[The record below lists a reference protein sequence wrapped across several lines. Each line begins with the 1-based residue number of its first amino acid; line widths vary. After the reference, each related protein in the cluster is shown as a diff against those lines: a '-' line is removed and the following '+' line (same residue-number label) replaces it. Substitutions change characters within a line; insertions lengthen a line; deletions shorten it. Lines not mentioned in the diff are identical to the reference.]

1 MKLFKAK
8 NIPNMLSI
16 LRLLMVP
23 LFVFLFFY
31 EFEGHRYWALGVFL
45 LASATDVLD
54 GWLARRFN
62 WVSDLGKIIDP
73 LADKLM
79 QFAACVSLAIKTR
92 YGLMLAIAIFVKDIL
107 MTAGGVYL
115 AKKGARDLV
124 VAKWYGKL
132 NTVCLAL
139 AVCLLILFYQNETLA
154 AAVTYAALGMMVFTF
169 IMYFSNVF
177 LKFVKRGPEDA
188 SALKSDSGE
197 AGQNG

>member
-31 EFEGHRYWALGVFL
+31 EFENHQYWALGVFL

-115 AKKGARDLV
+115 AKEGARDLV

>member
-31 EFEGHRYWALGVFL
+31 EFENHQYWALGVFL

-107 MTAGGVYL
+107 MTAGGVHL

-177 LKFVKRGPEDA
+177 LKFVKRGPEDT

>member
-31 EFEGHRYWALGVFL
+31 EFENHQYWALGVFL

-115 AKKGARDLV
+115 AKKGARDPV

>member
-31 EFEGHRYWALGVFL
+31 EFENHQYWALGVFL

-115 AKKGARDLV
+115 AKKGARSLV

-197 AGQNG
+197 AGRNG